1 MRGFHQF
8 EEVPQTGFSDIAQVS
23 GQCFSATTKALADA
37 TIAITSESVSP
48 FVSQLVFFALAIF
61 SDIPMLSPFK
71 TGYIFRK
78 GKGYGE
84 VPRIMLCMFYLPG
97 FFPVRPSRSIQKI
110 PSVDILPCLKTR
122 DSIVRDVSH
131 MREPSLRSIHTL
143 PYGKALHPADIG
155 RSVYGQRGFRI
166 RRRCLPRS
174 HGGFCGQ
181 SSLSVG
187 LMPAPGGCSL

>member
-37 TIAITSESVSP
+37 TIAIISESVSP

-78 GKGYGE
+78 GKSYGE
-84 VPRIMLCMFYLPG
+84 VPRIMLCTFYLPG
-97 FFPVRPSRSIQKI
+97 FFPVRPFRSIQKI

-143 PYGKALHPADIG
+143 PYGKMFHPADIG
-155 RSVYGQRGFRI
+155 PALFAVIGTFRI
-166 RRRCLPRS
+166 RRRSSRS
-174 HGGFCGQ
+174 HGA
-181 SSLSVG
+181 
-187 LMPAPGGCSL
+187 PAGSYPFPPG